1 MSGNETDMDDG
12 PAEQAVFEAIAGA
25 LQPAELPAERRARMR
40 TRILA
45 GAAAVEPPAGTATY
59 RGDDGWVVA
68 SEFVHFRMLRVDEA
82 AGTAEMLVRLLPGVV
97 VPEHSHAKEEQMVI
111 LEGECHVGE
120 HLLRQG
126 DVHVAPAGTRHAP
139 ITTRSGVLLFLR
151 SEFPLPAQP

>member
-1 MSGNETDMDDG
+1 MTVNDADMNDDQD
-12 PAEQAVFEAIAGA
+12 EQAALEAIAGA
-25 LQPAELPAERRARMR
+25 LQPAELTAERRARMR
-40 TRILA
+40 ARVLA
-45 GAAAVEPPAGTATY
+45 ATAIAGPPAGTATY
-59 RGDDGWVVA
+59 RGDDDWVIA
-68 SEFVHFRMLRVDEA
+68 SEFVRFRMLRVDEA

-111 LEGECHVGE
+111 LEGECHIGE

-126 DVHVAPAGTRHAP
+126 DVHIAAPGTRHAP